1 MNEILKIY
9 IKQEIRLN
17 DHGDFP
23 SSLES
28 ERTFKCV
35 SKLDWILNSF

>member
-1 MNEILKIY
+1 MNEILNEMY

-28 ERTFKCV
+28 GRTFECV
-35 SKLDWILNSF
+35 SKLH